1 MEAETLNQEPKLCE
15 WFGVQGVWDL
25 RQSVT
30 GFGCR
35 ARVLELRNMSSWFRV
50 PENTVIILSYILKHS
65 FNDDQRK
72 LSPLSSPNA
81 FAHRKIP
88 ET

>member
-35 ARVLELRNMSSWFRV
+35 A
-50 PENTVIILSYILKHS
+50 NTVIILSYILKHS

-72 LSPLSSPNA
+72 LIPLSSPNA